1 MDVIMRC
8 ANVTKPEVALTSD
21 CRLFDFLLYSVIGG
35 SLCVFGVVGNALS
48 FVVLQH
54 KDNAKSATPF
64 LLRALAV
71 ADSLVLLA
79 SVPLYALPPVYL
91 FTGYLRIYNDLYPI
105 IMPFLWPLYLIPYTG
120 TILMTV
126 LVSLER
132 YLAVCKPVMSV
143 TLRSVEQSRR
153 HVACVVLFAVLYNIP
168 RFFEYHAVESCEDQ
182 NTTKVSYELS
192 SFGHNK
198 LYRIIYANLLYFI
211 VMLGGPL
218 LSLAFFNVKLITAL
232 KAQKRRRREM
242 TRGCGGVSGGG
253 GGGGH
258 LQQDLTLVLVVVIFA
273 FSFCQTPT
281 FIDHIL
287 WTFVDKEETN
297 CGNWHYY
304 YTAVADTLAILNSS
318 INFIIYVL
326 TSRKFRQ
333 GLVTL
338 FARTRRIGESG
349 PVGALTP
356 GGRSALQ
363 GAAHHRLT
371 DISVCPYQQ
380 DSEQNNPLFVGSD
393 EGRL

>member
-1 MDVIMRC
+1 MRC
-8 ANVTKPEVALTSD
+8 ADANETKMEVALTSD
-21 CRLFDFLLYSVIGG
+21 CRIFDFLLYTVIGG

-48 FVVLQH
+48 FVVLQL

-79 SVPLYALPPVYL
+79 SVPLYALSPVYL
-91 FTGYLRIYNDLYPI
+91 FTGYLQGYYELYRV

-143 TLRSVEQSRR
+143 AMRSVEQSRR

-168 RFFEYHAVESCEDQ
+168 RFFEYHAVEICSGP
-182 NTTKVSYELS
+182 NTTEATYELS
-192 SFGHNK
+192 SFGDNK

-242 TRGCGGVSGGG
+242 TRGCGGASGGGGG

-258 LQQDLTLVLVVVIFA
+258 LQQDLTLILVVVIFA
-273 FSFCQTPT
+273 FSLCQTPT
-281 FIDHIL
+281 FVDHIL
-287 WTFVDKEETN
+287 WTVVNKTETH

-349 PVGALTP
+349 IVGALTP
-356 GGRSALQ
+356 SGRSVQ
-363 GAAHHRLT
+363 GAVHHRLT
-371 DISVCPYQQ
+371 DISVCPCQQ
-380 DSEQNNPLFVGSD
+380 DSDQTNRLFEASD